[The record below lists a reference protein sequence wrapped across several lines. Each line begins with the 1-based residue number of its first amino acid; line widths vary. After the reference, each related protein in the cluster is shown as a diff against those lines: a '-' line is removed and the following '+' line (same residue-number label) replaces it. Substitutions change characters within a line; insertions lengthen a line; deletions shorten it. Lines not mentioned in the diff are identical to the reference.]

1 MVGDIKRLSSSLL
14 LSSLPLHP
22 LYVVDIMIY
31 PTASAQLSR
40 FGINTNNSSNV
51 ALLIHTPEHYDRSG
65 QHLVGLQAMRV
76 RHLKMMGF
84 QVMCVNLT
92 KVNQLM
98 FQPSQLELYLQN
110 LYKQATTTQKKEN

>member
-1 MVGDIKRLSSSLL
+1 MVGDIKRISSSVL

-31 PTASAQLSR
+31 PSASAQLSR

-51 ALLIHTPEHYDRSG
+51 AILIHAPEHYDRTG

-76 RHLKMMGF
+76 RHLSLMGF
-84 QVMCVNLT
+84 KVMCVNLT

-98 FQPSQLELYLQN
+98 FQPSKLEQYLKSLYI
-110 LYKQATTTQKKEN
+110 QATTTQKKEN